1 MTSAFP
7 LLLDAWRFFKQ
18 HLWAISLLII
28 PVIIPLEL
36 LKLLLGLRVQSADI
50 DDGNLWAGLVLGLLF
65 APLYQGALIHFIAA
79 QLRGVDSSLS
89 QCFALG
95 LKYWLPLAL
104 LYLVT
109 GLLSIVGFLLLIF
122 PGFFLMSRFAY
133 ADLYCVLN
141 GMGPQQAV
149 VKSWR
154 ESRADFALLLTGLVV
169 IYSAVFV
176 VSFGVSSFLQTL
188 NVGQTLST
196 VLTSV
201 IEAVLSALFT
211 LFAFRVFSQ
220 SSERFS
226 IEKTLH

>member
-28 PVIIPLEL
+28 PVVIPLEL
-36 LKLLLGLRVQSADI
+36 VKSLLGLRVQSSEI
-50 DDGNLWAGLVLGLLF
+50 NDGNLWAGLVLGLLF
-65 APLYQGALIHFIAA
+65 APLYQGALIHYIAA
-79 QLRGVDSSLS
+79 QLRGIDTGLS
-89 QCFALG
+89 ECFALG
-95 LKYWLPLAL
+95 LRYWLPLAL

-133 ADLYCVLN
+133 ADLYCVLH

-149 VKSWR
+149 LKSWHD
-154 ESRADFALLLTGLVV
+154 SRADFALLLTGLVV
-169 IYSAVFV
+169 IYSAVFLA
-176 VSFGVSSFLQTL
+176 SFGVSSFLQSL
-188 NVGQTLST
+188 NTAQGLSL
-196 VLTSV
+196 VLTSA
-201 IEAVLSALFT
+201 IEAVLSAMFT

-220 SSERFS
+220 SAERFNS
-226 IEKTLH
+226 EDKLH